1 MNKRKVK
8 EMRTKMVKKMMKKEM
23 KKEKKK
29 LKFHQLKKLNPIN
42 KWKN

>member
-29 LKFHQLKKLNPIN
+29 LKFHQLKKLNLIN

>member
-8 EMRTKMVKKMMKKEM
+8 EMRMKMVKMMKKEM